1 MREPVERPEAMRWAS
16 AFSSN
21 ADAGTAAAEACAA
34 LEAALGSGPLDLA
47 ACFFSAAH
55 VGAAGK
61 IAETLKRRLEPGCL
75 VGASANGVITS
86 GHEVESGAALTLIGA
101 RLPEVEIHPFILA
114 REMWEEAAR
123 DPVEFQRCAPHAI
136 GAEIVMML
144 ADPFTLDT
152 DDVLTAFHRGAPE
165 VRIVGGL
172 ASAGVRPGSNALIL
186 NDWVAGEGGVALAF
200 EGELRADV
208 VVSQGCRPVG
218 PPLTVSRVDGNVVL
232 ELDGQPAL
240 ERAEQVLRELA
251 GKERDHLKSGLYVG
265 RPVRAGASGR
275 GDYLIRNLLGADR
288 DRGFIAVGDQLAAKE
303 QIRLHVRDAASARE
317 DLELL
322 LSPQAFDTRAAA
334 ALIFTCNGRG
344 RGLYGVPDG
353 DISTLQSALGGA
365 VPAAG
370 MFCAGEIGPIGA
382 RNFVHGHTASIAI
395 VRPAG
400 SAAGGPDPG
409 E

>member
-1 MREPVERPEAMRWAS
+1 M
-16 AFSSN
+16 
-21 ADAGTAAAEACAA
+21 
-34 LEAALGSGPLDLA
+34 
-47 ACFFSAAH
+47 
-55 VGAAGK
+55 
-61 IAETLKRRLEPGCL
+61 
-75 VGASANGVITS
+75 NGWISTS
-86 GHEVESGAALTLIGA
+86 GS
-101 RLPEVEIHPFILA
+101 R
-114 REMWEEAAR
+114 
-123 DPVEFQRCAPHAI
+123 API
-136 GAEIVMML
+136 
-144 ADPFTLDT
+144 
-152 DDVLTAFHRGAPE
+152 R
-165 VRIVGGL
+165 
-172 ASAGVRPGSNALIL
+172 
-186 NDWVAGEGGVALAF
+186 
-200 EGELRADV
+200 
-208 VVSQGCRPVG
+208 VS
-218 PPLTVSRVDGNVVL
+218 
-232 ELDGQPAL
+232 
-240 ERAEQVLRELA
+240 
-251 GKERDHLKSGLYVG
+251 
-265 RPVRAGASGR
+265 AGASGR